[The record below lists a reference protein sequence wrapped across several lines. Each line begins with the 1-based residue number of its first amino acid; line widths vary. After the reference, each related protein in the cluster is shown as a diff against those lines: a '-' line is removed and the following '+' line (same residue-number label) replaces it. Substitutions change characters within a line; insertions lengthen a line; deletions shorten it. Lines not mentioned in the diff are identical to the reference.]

1 MNRAPFQLVD
11 RRGPMGQLST
21 VSDHRQ
27 QKGALY
33 GVRRIGCQWHHPE
46 GQAQTVSPHTP

>member
-11 RRGPMGQLST
+11 SRGPLGQLSM
-21 VSDHRQ
+21 VSDHHQ

-33 GVRRIGCQWHHPE
+33 GVRRIGCQWQE
-46 GQAQTVSPHTP
+46 LRGVCGK